1 MIPFLSSWGRA
12 SKGLP
17 LPVPAHEAWCMAQQ
31 RWQLASA
38 ASTPPLP
45 RVRSIGMPVVPLVP
59 SFFLRHS
66 RLTSQTGTLRL
77 PPTLFISRF
86 HVKHTPS
93 HRVGIAT
100 AQTRSRC
107 PVRAVNLIRQCRGT
121 AYPIRLKESGN
132 LLHGSVPSDDTQR
145 MRSGALRTS
154 VLRVR
159 AYMRSHV
166 IFIARKR
173 AVAPPGRGLS
183 IPFPH
188 ANMNPYE
195 HWRDATV
202 RIRTRTVLQLL
213 AARFT

>member
-12 SKGLP
+12 SKGPP
-17 LPVPAHEAWCMAQQ
+17 LPVPAHEARRMAQQ

-38 ASTPPLP
+38 VSTPPLP
-45 RVRSIGMPVVPLVP
+45 RVRSIGMPAAPP
-59 SFFLRHS
+59 YFPLRHS
-66 RLTSQTGTLRL
+66 PQASHTGTLRL

-93 HRVGIAT
+93 HRVGMAT

-107 PVRAVNLIRQCRGT
+107 PVRAVNLKRRCAGAVFPNRM
-121 AYPIRLKESGN
+121 RESSN

-159 AYMRSHV
+159 ACMRSHIV
-166 IFIARKR
+166 FIARQRTGSSPREGAR
-173 AVAPPGRGLS
+173 ASRSRKPL
-183 IPFPH
+183 
-188 ANMNPYE
+188 
-195 HWRDATV
+195 
-202 RIRTRTVLQLL
+202 
-213 AARFT
+213 